1 MIPTRPVYK
10 PNCPNFSSGPCK
22 KPPDW
27 TLDILQEALL
37 GRSHRS
43 QSGKER
49 LSTLIQTTKEV
60 LEIPDDYRVG
70 IVPAS
75 DTGAVE
81 MAMWSLFGSRPVE
94 LIAWEAFGLDWK
106 TDVLEQLEIPSNKHI
121 ADFGQMPDLS
131 RVNFDNDVVF
141 TWNGTTSGV
150 CVPNGDFIPE
160 SRVGLTLCDATSAV
174 FAMDLPWKKLD
185 VTTFSWQKVMG
196 GEAGHGMIIL
206 SPRAVDRLESW
217 QPKWPLPKIF
227 RMTKDGKL
235 IEGIFEGA
243 TINTPSML
251 CVEDF
256 LYSLSWGKSQ
266 GGLRGLV
273 AKTKANAEVIER
285 FVAENDWLD
294 YLPSSPEIRSTTSVC
309 LKFTHRLLN
318 ADNMTNFSKRVVAR
332 LENEEVA
339 FDIKNYKKAPPGL
352 RIWCG
357 ATVEKEDLELLMP
370 WLKWAFEIELGVLE
384 QGQLA
389 GMNS

>member
-10 PNCPNFSSGPCK
+10 PNCPDFSSGPCK

-106 TDVLEQLEIPSNKHI
+106 TDVLEQLEIPSNNHI

-131 RVNFDNDVVF
+131 GVNFDNDVVF

-160 SRVGLTLCDATSAV
+160 SRDGLTLCDATSAV

-273 AKTKANAEVIER
+273 AKTKANA
-285 FVAENDWLD
+285 
-294 YLPSSPEIRSTTSVC
+294 
-309 LKFTHRLLN
+309 
-318 ADNMTNFSKRVVAR
+318 
-332 LENEEVA
+332 
-339 FDIKNYKKAPPGL
+339 
-352 RIWCG
+352 
-357 ATVEKEDLELLMP
+357 
-370 WLKWAFEIELGVLE
+370 
-384 QGQLA
+384 
-389 GMNS
+389 

>member
-10 PNCPNFSSGPCK
+10 PSCPNFSSGPCK

-27 TLDILQEALL
+27 TLDILQKALL

-43 QSGKER
+43 QLGKER

-131 RVNFDNDVVF
+131 KVNFDNDVVF

-160 SRVGLTLCDATSAV
+160 SRGGLTLCDATSAV

-217 QPKWPLPKIF
+217 QPEWPLPKIF

-309 LKFTHRLLN
+309 LKFTHHLLN
-318 ADNMTNFSKRVVAR
+318 TDNMTNFSKRVVAR

-357 ATVEKEDLELLMP
+357 ATVEKEDLELLVP
-370 WLKWAFEIELGVLE
+370 WLKWAFETEIGLLE
-384 QGQLA
+384 QG
-389 GMNS
+389 

>member
-27 TLDILQEALL
+27 NLDILQEALL

-43 QSGKER
+43 QSGKKR

-106 TDVLEQLEIPSNKHI
+106 TDVLEQLEIPSNNHI

-160 SRVGLTLCDATSAV
+160 SRDGLTLCDATSAV

-285 FVAENDWLD
+285 FVVENDWLD

-309 LKFTHRLLN
+309 LKFTHHLLN
-318 ADNMTNFSKRVVAR
+318 TDNMTNFSKRVAAR

-370 WLKWAFEIELGVLE
+370 WLKWAFETEIGLLK
-384 QGQLA
+384 QG
-389 GMNS
+389 